1 MANEQYIFS
10 LSDNVSRKH
19 VFYKNRFGITIAADL
34 YIPVGMDTGAKHP
47 AVVIG
52 PPYSGVKEQGP
63 GVYANE
69 LVQRGFIALAFD
81 PSYNGESDGEPR
93 HVSSPDI
100 FTEDFMAGVDYLGTR
115 EFVDWEKI
123 AAIGICGS
131 GGFALSAASV
141 DVRIKAVVT
150 ASMVDISGNADLFYT
165 AETKKAR
172 LRELA
177 EKRYEDFGRPEAEV
191 VPAYPAVAADSTP
204 EGLAPMAAEF
214 WSFYAMKRG
223 HHPNALGGF
232 TTTSDYSFFN
242 FQLLNH
248 IGDIAPRRVLI
259 IAGEKA
265 QTRSLS
271 EQIFNRIKD
280 NAELMII
287 PDANHVDLYDD
298 VRKIPFDRIEGFL
311 KKNLA
316 VGGVK

>member
-1 MANEQYIFS
+1 
-10 LSDNVSRKH
+10 
-19 VFYKNRFGITIAADL
+19 
-34 YIPVGMDTGAKHP
+34 
-47 AVVIG
+47 
-52 PPYSGVKEQGP
+52 
-63 GVYANE
+63 
-69 LVQRGFIALAFD
+69 
-81 PSYNGESDGEPR
+81 
-93 HVSSPDI
+93 
-100 FTEDFMAGVDYLGTR
+100 
-115 EFVDWEKI
+115 
-123 AAIGICGS
+123 
-131 GGFALSAASV
+131 
-141 DVRIKAVVT
+141 
-150 ASMVDISGNADLFYT
+150 
-165 AETKKAR
+165 
-172 LRELA
+172 
-177 EKRYEDFGRPEAEV
+177 
-191 VPAYPAVAADSTP
+191 
-204 EGLAPMAAEF
+204 MAAEF